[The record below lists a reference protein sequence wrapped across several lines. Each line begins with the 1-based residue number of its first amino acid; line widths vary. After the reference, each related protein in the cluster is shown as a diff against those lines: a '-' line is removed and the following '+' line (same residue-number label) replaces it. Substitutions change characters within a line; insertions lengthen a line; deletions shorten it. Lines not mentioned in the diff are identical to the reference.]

1 MATYCTLDFT
11 GPSVEP
17 DLLLRIPGTI
27 GIGFPPDGRLSLLV
41 VVVVVV
47 VVDCGITISGVLSV
61 FISLGLGAPCGIEN

>member
-47 VVDCGITISGVLSV
+47 DCGITISGVLSV
-61 FISLGLGAPCGIEN
+61 FINLGLGAPCGIDN